1 MKSILDK
8 DFRYT
13 PSAATNLKATF
24 ARIRREQKEQR
35 ERDQA
40 REAEAAAV
48 VAKRKIKVGP

>member
-35 ERDQA
+35 ERAQA
-40 REAEAAAV
+40 IKDEAAV
-48 VAKRKIKVGP
+48 KVTPMKGKA